1 MIQLD
6 LCFPGLGK
14 GCPYYM
20 GIITHLQELYG
31 DDMIQKSQGKIS
43 LSCVS
48 AGAYASAA
56 FADGI
61 NAEYIIDQHT
71 ELMFAEAEHQKG
83 KKEFET
89 CYLHIYNGL
98 NKLLSNHIHEKVN
111 HRFFVNLSCISFPKL
126 FKQHMISS
134 WQNKNDFMIDIM
146 RSSYL
151 PHLTT
156 DETITSLF
164 KIYDQKSIWW
174 DGIVPPSVNDVY
186 EKVQYSNF
194 PRLLFDIRK
203 YHSKKEHYQA
213 AWKTNIDTFK
223 DLFITGYE
231 DCPKFIHEYDSIFRK
246 IF

>member
-14 GCPYYM
+14 GCSYYM
-20 GIITHLQELYG
+20 GIITYLQELYG
-31 DDMIQKSQGKIS
+31 NHMIEKSQGKIC

-48 AGAYASAA
+48 AGAFASAS

-61 NAEYIIDQHT
+61 NAEYIVDQYT
-71 ELMFAEAEHQKG
+71 EPMFIESENYKG
-83 KKEFET
+83 KKEYEN
-89 CYLHIYNGL
+89 CYRHVYNGL
-98 NKLLSNHIHEKVN
+98 NTFLSPLIHEKVN
-111 HRFFVNLSCISFPKL
+111 HRFFVNLSCISFPHIY
-126 FKQHMISS
+126 KQHVISS
-134 WQNKNDFMIDIM
+134 WKNKNDFIIDVM

-164 KIYDQKSIWW
+164 KIYDQKKIWW
-174 DGIVPPSVNDVY
+174 DGIVPPSGDDVQ
-186 EKVQYSNF
+186 KRIGYSNLS
-194 PRLLFDIRK
+194 RIVFDIRK
-203 YHSKKEHYQA
+203 FHSKKEHHQA

-231 DCPKFIHEYDSIFRK
+231 DCPKFIEEYDHIFKK